1 MPSATPYPE
10 VVLVLD
16 AGTDE
21 GYRRARILLRTG
33 HRVAVSARQVTQLT
47 RIIHGFPSSQV
58 FAIAADTTDPAQ
70 LDRVI
75 ARVQQHFGHAV
86 ERIVHADHAD
96 HETYQLSLAS

>member
-21 GYRRARILLRTG
+21 GYRRARTLLQSG
-33 HRVAVSARQVTQLT
+33 HRVAVTARQVTQLT

-58 FAIAADTTDPAQ
+58 FAIAAETSDPAQ

-75 ARVQQHFGHAV
+75 ARVRLHFSHHPTHAQINALV
-86 ERIVHADHAD
+86 DSPAAFRP
-96 HETYQLSLAS
+96 LR

>member
-21 GYRRARILLRTG
+21 GHRRARTLLQTG
-33 HRVAVSARQVTQLT
+33 HRVAVTARQVTQLT
-47 RIIHGFPSSQV
+47 RIIHGFSSSQV
-58 FAIAADTTDPAQ
+58 FAIAADTSDPAQ

-75 ARVQQHFGHAV
+75 ARVRLHFGHAV
-86 ERIVHADHAD
+86 DRIVRAD
-96 HETYQLSLAS
+96 HETYPLSLAS